1 VDSAQTLT
9 DERMWNDLEAEV
21 RPLVAVIRSAL
32 SERIF
37 GPGDSVCD
45 LMESVPIDT
54 CVRLADVWSAATGC
68 TPSDA
73 LLARFGPEEQF
84 ILELVTS
91 VFVPQRPVNA
101 ARAHLGSLGR
111 LLDETAVTP
120 PPL

>member
-1 VDSAQTLT
+1 
-9 DERMWNDLEAEV
+9 MWNDLEAEV

-37 GPGDSVCD
+37 GPGDSVSD
-45 LMESVPIDT
+45 LMESVPMDT
-54 CVRLADVWSAATGC
+54 CARLAEVWSQGTGGA
-68 TPSDA
+68 PADA

-91 VFVPQRPVNA
+91 VFAPQRPA
-101 ARAHLGSLGR
+101 AGRPTPGNLGR
-111 LLDETAVTP
+111 LLDETVVTP

>member
-1 VDSAQTLT
+1 MDAAQTLT

-37 GPGDSVCD
+37 GPGDSVSD

-54 CVRLADVWSAATGC
+54 CTRLADVWSAAAIG
-68 TPSDA
+68 TPTDA
-73 LLARFGPEEQF
+73 FLARFGPEEQF

-91 VFVPQRPVNA
+91 VFAPQRA
-101 ARAHLGSLGR
+101 AASGRPTPRNLGR
-111 LLDETAVTP
+111 LLDDSVVTP